1 MRTHSLSVTAHY
13 LLNCEGQGPFCS
25 QLHTPVYS
33 CASTSYTRPD
43 AVLYSVSIG
52 MSVGSLLSANVK
64 TINYLLH
71 YIISPVSTILP
82 H

>member
-1 MRTHSLSVTAHY
+1 MR
-13 LLNCEGQGPFCS
+13 CS
-25 QLHTPVYS
+25 QF
-33 CASTSYTRPD
+33 YTRPD
-43 AVLYSVSIG
+43 AVLYSVSIS

>member
-1 MRTHSLSVTAHY
+1 MR
-13 LLNCEGQGPFCS
+13 CCQ
-25 QLHTPVYS
+25 
-33 CASTSYTRPD
+33 SYTRPD
-43 AVLYSVSIG
+43 AVLYCVPYSVSIG

-71 YIISPVSTILP
+71 YIITPVSTILP

>member
-1 MRTHSLSVTAHY
+1 MHCHGFFKVYSL
-13 LLNCEGQGPFCS
+13 LLLMHLLHVLDFVRCS
-25 QLHTPVYS
+25 Q
-33 CASTSYTRPD
+33 SYTRPD